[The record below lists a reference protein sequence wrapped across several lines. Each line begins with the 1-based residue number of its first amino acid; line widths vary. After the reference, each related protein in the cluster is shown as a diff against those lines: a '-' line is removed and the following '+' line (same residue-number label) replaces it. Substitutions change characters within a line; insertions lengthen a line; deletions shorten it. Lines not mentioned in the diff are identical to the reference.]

1 MTSFAI
7 HANGTFWGAFEGA
20 TPEAAMQA
28 AADDLGTDGK
38 TDGLTAVEIG
48 LHVLALKAAC
58 ASNDV
63 DMADLVRERLNCHEA
78 EIDADGGI
86 WIANPQSGHWL
97 SIDHTAEVIA
107 FVEAA

>member
-1 MTSFAI
+1 MTTFAI
-7 HANGTFWGAFEGA
+7 HANGTFWGAFDGE

-28 AADDLGTDGK
+28 AADELGTDGN

-48 LHVLALKAAC
+48 AHVIALKSAC

-63 DMADLVRERLNCHEA
+63 DMADLVREKFNCHEA
-78 EIDADGGI
+78 EIDAQGAI

-97 SIDHTAEVIA
+97 DAARTAEVIA